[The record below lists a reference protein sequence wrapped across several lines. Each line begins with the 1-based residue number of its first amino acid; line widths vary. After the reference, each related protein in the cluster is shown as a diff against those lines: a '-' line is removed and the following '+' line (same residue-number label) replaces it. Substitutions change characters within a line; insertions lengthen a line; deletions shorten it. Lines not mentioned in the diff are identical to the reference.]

1 MNKKINLVFV
11 FLFACTIAQA
21 QQTNQPDSF
30 YTIQDSILIKSR
42 DGASISVL
50 VVRKK
55 GEEKPLPVIFGF
67 TIYARKTDVNKAKQ
81 VADKGYVG
89 VYAYTRGKKN
99 SPEEVIPYEHDGN
112 DAYDVID
119 WISKQIWCNGS
130 VGMYGGSYNG
140 FSQWASTKK
149 LHPALKTIVPS
160 ASAAPGIDVPM
171 MNNVVMNFPFSW
183 TYYVSNN
190 KYLDNDDYNNQKQ
203 WIDMEQKWFKNGSS
217 YRTFDS
223 LLGRPKNK
231 IFNRWLDHPTY
242 DDYWQ
247 TMIPNKDQFAKIN
260 IPVLTT
266 TGYFDG
272 GQVGALHYMRE
283 LDRHNPN
290 ANQYLIIGPYGHFG
304 SQGSPDS
311 VYNGYKIDSVANIS
325 ITNIIFQWFDYILKN
340 KEKPAFLQDRI
351 NYQLMGSNTWKHAKS
366 LTKVSNDSLT
376 FFLDNANKHQLSPQ
390 KAKKID
396 FAKMK
401 VDYANR
407 DFMNSY
413 YYAFRLIWEGLNA
426 GGGVMYRS
434 APLLSDVEFTGC
446 FTGQMNVSI
455 NKRDVDYSAVLFEL
469 MPDGKYYYLTYFMGR
484 ASYAKDNKQRA
495 LLTPNKKTAL
505 PFSNSYFTS
514 RKLSKGSKL
523 VLIVNVNKS
532 SSEQINYG
540 TGKDVNEET
549 IRDAGDPLVMKWY
562 NDSFIK
568 IPIWRNL

>member
-1 MNKKINLVFV
+1 MNKIFKLLFLM
-11 FLFACTIAQA
+11 LFACSILQG
-21 QQTNQPDSF
+21 QQSNLPDSL
-30 YTIQDSILIKSR
+30 YNIQDSILIKSR

-50 VVRKK
+50 LVRKN
-55 GEEKPLPVIFGF
+55 GEDKPLPVIFGF

-81 VADKGYVG
+81 AADKGYVV

-99 SPEEVIPYEHDGN
+99 SPNEVIPYEHDGD

-119 WISKQIWCNGS
+119 WISKQEWCNGS

-160 ASAAPGIDVPM
+160 ASAAPGLDAPM
-171 MNNVVMNFPFSW
+171 MNNVVMNFQFSW

-190 KYLDNDDYNNQKQ
+190 KYLDNDDYNNRKQ
-203 WIDMEQKWFKNGSS
+203 WNDMEQKWFKTGSS

-247 TMIPNKDQFAKIN
+247 NMIPNKAQFAKIN

-272 GQVGALHYMRE
+272 GQVGALYYMRE
-283 LDRHNPN
+283 LDKHNPN

-340 KEKPAFLQDRI
+340 KEKPAFLQNRI
-351 NYQLMGSNTWKHAKS
+351 NYQLMGTNTWKHAKS
-366 LTKVSNDSLT
+366 LSSVSNDSLT
-376 FFLDNANKHQLSPQ
+376 FFLDNANKYQLTPQ
-390 KAKKID
+390 KARKID

-401 VDYANR
+401 VDYTNR

-413 YYAFRLIWEGLNA
+413 YYAFRLIWEELNA
-426 GGGVMYRS
+426 GGGVMYKS
-434 APLLSDVEFTGC
+434 APLLDDVEFTGC

-455 NKRDVDYSAVLFEL
+455 NKRDVDYSIVLFEQ

-484 ASYAKDNKQRA
+484 ASYAKDNKKRE
-495 LLTPNKKTAL
+495 LLTPDKKTAL

-523 VLIVNVNKS
+523 VVIVNVNKS

-540 TGKDVNEET
+540 TGKDVSEET
-549 IRDAGDPLVMKWY
+549 IKDAGELLVIKWY
-562 NDSFIK
+562 NDSFIR
-568 IPIWRNL
+568 IPVWKN

>member
-1 MNKKINLVFV
+1 MNKIFKLLFLM
-11 FLFACTIAQA
+11 LFACSILQG
-21 QQTNQPDSF
+21 QQSNLPDSL
-30 YTIQDSILIKSR
+30 YNIQDSILIKSR

-50 VVRKK
+50 LVRKN
-55 GEEKPLPVIFGF
+55 GEDKPLPVIFGF

-81 VADKGYVG
+81 AADKGYVV

-99 SPEEVIPYEHDGN
+99 SPNEVIPYEHDGD

-119 WISKQIWCNGS
+119 WISKQEWCNGS

-160 ASAAPGIDVPM
+160 ASAAPGLDAPM
-171 MNNVVMNFPFSW
+171 MNNVVMNFQFSW

-190 KYLDNDDYNNQKQ
+190 KYLDNDDYNNRKQ
-203 WIDMEQKWFKNGSS
+203 WNDMEQKWFKTGSS

-247 TMIPNKDQFAKIN
+247 NMIPNKAQFAKIN

-272 GQVGALHYMRE
+272 GQVGALYYMRE
-283 LDRHNPN
+283 LDKHNPN

-340 KEKPAFLQDRI
+340 KEKPAFLQNRI
-351 NYQLMGSNTWKHAKS
+351 NYQLMGTNTWKHAKS
-366 LTKVSNDSLT
+366 LSSVSNDSLT
-376 FFLDNANKHQLSPQ
+376 FFLDNANKYQLTPQ
-390 KAKKID
+390 KARKID

-401 VDYANR
+401 VDYTNR

-413 YYAFRLIWEGLNA
+413 YYAFRLIWEELNA
-426 GGGVMYRS
+426 GGGVMYKS
-434 APLLSDVEFTGC
+434 APLLDDVEFTGC

-455 NKRDVDYSAVLFEL
+455 NKRDVDYSIVLFEQ

-484 ASYAKDNKQRA
+484 ASYAKDNKKRE
-495 LLTPNKKTAL
+495 LLTPDKKTAL

-523 VLIVNVNKS
+523 VVIVNVNKS

-540 TGKDVNEET
+540 TGKDVSEET
-549 IRDAGDPLVMKWY
+549 IKDAGELLVIKWY

-568 IPIWRNL
+568 IPVWKN

>member
-1 MNKKINLVFV
+1 MKKSIKILFV
-11 FLFACTIAQA
+11 LLFISTVIQA
-21 QQTNQPDSF
+21 QQTNLPDSL
-30 YTIQDSILIKSR
+30 YIIQDSILIKTQ

-55 GEEKPLPVIFGF
+55 GEDKPLPVIFGF
-67 TIYARKTDVNKAKQ
+67 TIYARKKDVNKAKLA
-81 VADKGYVG
+81 VDNGYVG

-99 SPEEVIPYEHDGN
+99 SPEEVIPYEHDGD

-119 WISKQIWCNGS
+119 WISKQEWCNGS

-140 FSQWASTKK
+140 FSQWACTKK

-190 KYLDNDDYNNQKQ
+190 KYLDNDDYNNKKQ
-203 WIDMEQKWFKNGSS
+203 WNDMEQKWFKTGSS

-247 TMIPNKDQFAKIN
+247 NMIPNEAQFAKIN

-283 LDRHNPN
+283 LDKHNPN

-325 ITNIIFQWFDYILKN
+325 ITKIIFQWFDYILKN
-340 KEKPAFLQDRI
+340 KEKPSFLKDRI
-351 NYQLMGSNTWKHAKS
+351 NYQLMGTNTWKHAKS
-366 LTKVSNDSLT
+366 LTSVSNDSLT
-376 FFLDNANKHQLSPQ
+376 FFLDNANRHKLTPQ
-390 KAKKID
+390 KARKID

-401 VDYANR
+401 VDYTNR

-426 GGGVMYRS
+426 GGGVMYKS
-434 APLLSDVEFTGC
+434 APLLNDVEFTGC
-446 FTGQMNVSI
+446 FTGLMNVSI
-455 NKRDVDYSAVLFEL
+455 NKRDVDYSAVLFEQ

-495 LLTPNKKTAL
+495 LLTPDKKTEL

-549 IRDAGDPLVMKWY
+549 IKDAGVPLEIKWY

-568 IPIWRNL
+568 IPIWKN